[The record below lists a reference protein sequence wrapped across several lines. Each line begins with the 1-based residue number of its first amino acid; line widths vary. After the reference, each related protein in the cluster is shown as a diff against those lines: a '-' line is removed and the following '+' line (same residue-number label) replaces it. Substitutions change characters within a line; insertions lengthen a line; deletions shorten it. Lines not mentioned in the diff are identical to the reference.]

1 MVEYIRRSLAE
12 EAIEEYICRRC
23 EEYNELAGGC
33 ISHAMHCPY
42 LSGEEILKSVEN
54 EDVQPVKRGKLEERI
69 GYGGWGDTYYHCSV
83 CGSDW
88 VFEEGTP
95 KANEW
100 NFCPHC
106 GADVR
111 SSDATKG

>member
-1 MVEYIRRSLAE
+1 MAEYLEKQAVI
-12 EAIEEYICRRC
+12 EAF
-23 EEYNELAGGC
+23 NMAFANNTLL
-33 ISHAMHCPY
+33 SHTLIAV
-42 LSGEEILKSVEN
+42 SEEIVDKVEVA
-54 EDVQPVKRGKLEERI
+54 DVQPVKRGKLEERI

-83 CGSDW
+83 CGNDW

-111 SSDATKG
+111 SPDATKG